1 MTRAIDEN
9 VLIPAHFGSLLYARS
24 RHEYIPY
31 DHFTTDVIKAA
42 ASSSLLELPEALANQ
57 LSTAQMDAFHTLGK
71 RLAFLDGKG
80 RFLGRVIDTPPPPD
94 RLLGPLTLHLS
105 VTTECDLKCRHCFST
120 AEMEGPGGAPL
131 TLFEMESLF
140 DECVE
145 LGCMRVALTG
155 GEPLNRPDLFEI
167 IDALAIRGIDPC
179 LTTNGMRI
187 DAAVAGELARRPVA
201 WINVSL
207 EGATAT
213 TNDAVRGEG
222 TFETVTANLKKYMKG
237 RVRYALSIT
246 LNRLNV
252 KELHL
257 LPKLAR
263 ELGAEALMMRAV
275 YPVGN
280 GAENRDLHLTF
291 EEYERALKELRE
303 TGHEVKVVPTSC
315 EMMETDD
322 DLAVI
327 FENFGC
333 AAGNTVATVYHDG
346 RVSPCSLIEDG
357 VEPDNLREKS
367 LAEIWGSGR
376 GFTAIRSIEAPD
388 ECASCHVYESCSGG
402 CRARAWGAYG
412 KIDAVDPWCKS
423 ATIQVDDGTGRY
435 R

>member
-1 MTRAIDEN
+1 MVKAIDEN

-42 ASSSLLELPEALANQ
+42 AESSLLKLPRRLAEAL
-57 LSTAQMDAFHTLGK
+57 STDQKEAFHSLGK
-71 RLAFLDGKG
+71 RLAFLDRKG
-80 RFLGRVIDTPPPPD
+80 RFLGRIIDRPPPPS

-105 VTTECDLKCRHCFST
+105 VTTECDLRCRHCFSSE
-120 AEMEGPGGAPL
+120 EMGTPSETPL
-131 TLFEMESLF
+131 TLTEMEALF
-140 DECVE
+140 NECKD

-187 DAAVAGELARRPVA
+187 DAAVAGELARRPFA

-222 TFETVTANLKKYMKG
+222 TFKTVTAKLKKYMKG
-237 RVRYALSIT
+237 RVRYALSVT

-291 EEYERALKELRE
+291 EEYERALKTLRE
-303 TGHEVKVVPTSC
+303 TGHPVGVVPTSC
-315 EMMETDD
+315 EMISTDD

-357 VEPDNLREKS
+357 VELDSLREKS
-367 LAEIWGSGR
+367 LAEIWGRGR
-376 GFTAIRSIEAPD
+376 GFVGIRSIEAPD

-402 CRARAWGAYG
+402 CRARAWKSYG
-412 KIDAVDPWCKS
+412 NMEAVDPWCKPALVQRS
-423 ATIQVDDGTGRY
+423 RGISRQ
-435 R
+435 